1 MNEGKNI
8 NNPQTANDGNPVL
21 AVVYSDGKDY
31 SHLQPNSEG
40 FDETAG
46 EGEFNGTCVSCG
58 SEEITVTAEADICHN
73 CGYVYT

>member
-1 MNEGKNI
+1 MKNETHTTNEAAISSNG
-8 NNPQTANDGNPVL
+8 VL

-31 SHLQPNSEG
+31 SHLEPNSEG

-46 EGEFNGTCVSCG
+46 EGEFDGTCVNCG
-58 SEEITVTAEADICHN
+58 SEQITVTAEADICHN